1 MMSEPAIFM
10 ETARLWLRP
19 FTQADLHPFVAMRS
33 NLDVARY
40 QSWSDFT
47 EADGYLFILDM
58 EQTQPGTP
66 GEWYQFAVAL
76 RDANTFIGDCALYTG
91 EDSHSGEIGYTFAP
105 AYQGQGY
112 ATEAVTAVLDHAF
125 TTLQLQQIS
134 AVTDSRNSA
143 SIKLLQHLGFQ
154 LEKQEA
160 VWFKGERIMENY
172 YLLARENWEA
182 DL

>member
-1 MMSEPAIFM
+1 MSEPAIFI

-19 FTQADLHPFVAMRS
+19 YTQADLRPFVAMRS
-33 NLDVARY
+33 DPDVARF

-58 EQTQPGTP
+58 AQTQPGTP

-76 RDANTFIGDCALYTG
+76 RGANTFIGDCALYMG
-91 EDSHSGEIGYTFAP
+91 EDGRFGEIGYTFAP

-112 ATEAVTAVLDHAF
+112 ATEAVTAVLHYAF
-125 TTLQLQQIS
+125 TTLQLQQIT
-134 AVTDSRNSA
+134 AMADGRNHA
-143 SIKLLQHLGFQ
+143 SIKLLQRLGFQ
-154 LEKQEA
+154 PEKQET
-160 VWFKGERIMENY
+160 VWFKEERVVENY
-172 YLLARENWEA
+172 YLLTRENWEM

>member
-1 MMSEPAIFM
+1 MISEPTIFM

-19 FTQADLHPFVAMRS
+19 FTQADLHPFVAMRG
-33 NLDVARY
+33 NPDIARY

-58 EQTQPGTP
+58 AQTQPGTP

-76 RDANTFIGDCALYTG
+76 RDTNTFIGDCALYMA
-91 EDSHSGEIGYTFAP
+91 EDGRSGEIGYTFAP
-105 AYQGQGY
+105 AYQRQGY
-112 ATEAVTAVLDHAF
+112 ATEAVSAVLDYAF
-125 TTLQLQQIS
+125 TTLQLQQIR

-143 SIKLLQHLGFQ
+143 SIKLLQRLGFQ

-160 VWFKGERIMENY
+160 TWFKEERVVENY
-172 YLLARENWEA
+172 YVLARENWEIQ
-182 DL
+182 